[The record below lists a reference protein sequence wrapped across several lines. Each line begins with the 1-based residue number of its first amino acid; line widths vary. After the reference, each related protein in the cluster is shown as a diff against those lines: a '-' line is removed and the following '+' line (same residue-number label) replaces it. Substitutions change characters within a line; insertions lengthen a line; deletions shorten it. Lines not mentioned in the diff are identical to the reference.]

1 MKKPTVNSINR
12 KFKTLQKTIKRLEEN
27 IESHQEHLSDALV
40 ESEQTFIKNIEEL
53 SQVIDSLDKN
63 SSEEELST
71 SNEKVL
77 SATEFCDKMHEC
89 NDYIAESVKDFNTYV
104 TSNKILNESVSD
116 DAIHTVSKM
125 KTIGQKMSNTLIDKI
140 SKYNF

>member
-27 IESHQEHLSDALV
+27 IETHQEHLYDALV

-53 SQVIDSLDKN
+53 SQGINNLDKN

-71 SNEKVL
+71 FNEKVL
-77 SATEFCDKMHEC
+77 SATDFCDKMYEC
-89 NDYIAESVKDFNTYV
+89 NDYIVESVKDFNTYV

-116 DAIHTVSKM
+116 DVIHTVSKM
-125 KTIGQKMSNTLIDKI
+125 KTLGHKMSNTLIDKI
-140 SKYNF
+140 SKYNY

>member
-27 IESHQEHLSDALV
+27 IESHQEHLYDALV

-63 SSEEELST
+63 SSEEELSAF
-71 SNEKVL
+71 NEKVL
-77 SATEFCDKMHEC
+77 SATDFCDKMHEC

-104 TSNKILNESVSD
+104 TSNKILNESISD
-116 DAIHTVSKM
+116 DEIHTVSKM
-125 KTIGQKMSNTLIDKI
+125 KTIGHKMSNTLIDKI